1 VSAAAENETRNDI
14 SAMNG
19 TKSMCFHLVQFQSL
33 IKILFGS
40 GIDFFLA
47 SSPFRF
53 DVELNRFI
61 GDFLSDNID
70 SFEGSLER
78 S

>member
-1 VSAAAENETRNDI
+1 VSAAENETRNDI

-19 TKSMCFHLVQFQSL
+19 MKSMCFHLVQFQSL

-40 GIDFFLA
+40 GIDFF
-47 SSPFRF
+47 SPLLRF
-53 DVELNRFI
+53 GLMVNRFI

-70 SFEGSLER
+70 SFEGG
-78 S
+78 